1 MHTKCQPLKAS
12 KFSLN
17 SRFKITSP
25 LCEVPSPR
33 YMVRSPPTSERLIT
47 SDAVSLSCEISSAIC
62 LAKTQKFRIII
73 DNCKGQFYWITKAK
87 GVLKFSSPLKKM
99 FLWHFL
105 DRFVREYL
113 SDLAEKNCDEG
124 RCYSTCLFTATYY
137 SCRKKCCGM

>member
-1 MHTKCQPLKAS
+1 M
-12 KFSLN
+12 
-17 SRFKITSP
+17 
-25 LCEVPSPR
+25 
-33 YMVRSPPTSERLIT
+33 RSSFAPIHGYVATYIRKVNNFRRSFP
-47 SDAVSLSCEISSAIC
+47 DCEISSAIC

-87 GVLKFSSPLKKM
+87 GVLKFSNPLKKM

>member
-1 MHTKCQPLKAS
+1 M
-12 KFSLN
+12 
-17 SRFKITSP
+17 
-25 LCEVPSPR
+25 
-33 YMVRSPPTSERLIT
+33 RSSFAPIHGYVATYIRKVNNFRRSFP
-47 SDAVSLSCEISSAIC
+47 DCEISSAIC

-73 DNCKGQFYWITKAK
+73 DSCKGQFYWITKAK

-124 RCYSTCLFTATYY
+124 RCYSTCLFTAPDY